1 MSKKAKLVSTWYLKD
16 KSRICVYEY
25 RGYEYQITFNEYGVY
40 NGIFLDVS
48 GAHKDEQDR
57 IDERI
62 ARESLPKEP
71 YSYEKSAQ
79 SAIDAF
85 YNYVETGEF
94 KIKDNN
100 S

>member
-1 MSKKAKLVSTWYLKD
+1 MIEKAKLVSTWYLKD

-25 RGYEYQITFNEYGVY
+25 RGYEYHITFNEYGVY
-40 NGIFLDVS
+40 DGIFQDIS
-48 GAHKDEQDR
+48 GAHKYEQNR

-62 ARESLPKEP
+62 EYESKPKEP

-79 SAIDAF
+79 AGFDTF
-85 YNYVETGEF
+85 YNYAETGEF
-94 KIKDNN
+94 KVNKDK